1 MAQPMRK
8 LLFAAAGG
16 LLASLMIGT
25 ISAAAEEY
33 DIQDS
38 ILHLNSFIVTDSGNR
53 VLTGSCEADQ
63 ITESGW
69 YVSDD
74 DSLYYYYSDGSCA
87 QDETTLNDGYT
98 YLFASDGALR
108 TGWQTVDGKRY
119 YYSAEVGQPVFGW
132 MDYQNAMY
140 YIDKTAGKLT
150 GVQTIDGIPYTFD
163 EYGCAVTGWVSYAD
177 GSLYFYNTDASTAT
191 GWAVTEN
198 GTYYLTADKGAVTGR
213 YTIDGKEYYFGDDK
227 KLKTGWI
234 DTDSGK
240 MWADANGVLAK
251 GMVSIDGKTHCFD
264 AQGYALTGV
273 CAIDGI
279 TYYTDANGAVQ
290 TGIQQINDK
299 YYYFNEQTGALQTGW
314 ITVNGVQYY
323 FDPDEAY
330 LRTGWLE
337 TENGTM
343 YLTTSG
349 AATGIQT
356 IDGGIYGFN
365 AKGILLTD
373 WQTVNGKLY
382 CFNPTN
388 GKALTGWTTK
398 DSSKIYLNA
407 DGTAAS
413 GVTVIGDKTYYF
425 DPSTFAM
432 RTGWITIGDSSS
444 YFDPTTGV
452 LTETGHAPV
461 QLNVVDYKQFD
472 SKWSNKVINYS
483 TIGKV
488 GCVTTALA
496 MKYSYQTNTNT
507 TPDKMVSKL
516 TYSSDNLIW
525 SSCTKLGYTVDNA
538 SGTISQSVM
547 QKIYD
552 KLLSNKP
559 VVIGAKKSD
568 GSQHYVLVT
577 GYTGS
582 KGTTFSAENFIIN
595 DPGSSKRTKLSEYL
609 ALFPNLYKLIY

>member
-1 MAQPMRK
+1 
-8 LLFAAAGG
+8 
-16 LLASLMIGT
+16 
-25 ISAAAEEY
+25 
-33 DIQDS
+33 
-38 ILHLNSFIVTDSGNR
+38 
-53 VLTGSCEADQ
+53 
-63 ITESGW
+63 
-69 YVSDD
+69 
-74 DSLYYYYSDGSCA
+74 
-87 QDETTLNDGYT
+87 
-98 YLFASDGALR
+98 
-108 TGWQTVDGKRY
+108 
-119 YYSAEVGQPVFGW
+119 
-132 MDYQNAMY
+132 
-140 YIDKTAGKLT
+140 
-150 GVQTIDGIPYTFD
+150 
-163 EYGCAVTGWVSYAD
+163 
-177 GSLYFYNTDASTAT
+177 
-191 GWAVTEN
+191 
-198 GTYYLTADKGAVTGR
+198 
-213 YTIDGKEYYFGDDK
+213 
-227 KLKTGWI
+227 
-234 DTDSGK
+234 

-251 GMVSIDGKTHCFD
+251 GMVSIDGKNHCFD

-398 DSSKIYLNA
+398 DNSKIYLNA

-413 GVTVIGDKTYYF
+413 GVTVIGGKTYYF

-432 RTGWITIGDSSS
+432 QTGWITIGNSSS

-525 SSCTKLGYTVDNA
+525 SSCTKLGYTVDNV

-559 VVIGAKKSD
+559 VVIGAKKSN

>member
-1 MAQPMRK
+1 MKAFNK
-8 LLFAAAGG
+8 
-16 LLASLMIGT
+16 AS
-25 ISAAAEEY
+25 
-33 DIQDS
+33 
-38 ILHLNSFIVTDSGNR
+38 
-53 VLTGSCEADQ
+53 
-63 ITESGW
+63 
-69 YVSDD
+69 
-74 DSLYYYYSDGSCA
+74 
-87 QDETTLNDGYT
+87 
-98 YLFASDGALR
+98 
-108 TGWQTVDGKRY
+108 
-119 YYSAEVGQPVFGW
+119 
-132 MDYQNAMY
+132 
-140 YIDKTAGKLT
+140 
-150 GVQTIDGIPYTFD
+150 
-163 EYGCAVTGWVSYAD
+163 
-177 GSLYFYNTDASTAT
+177 
-191 GWAVTEN
+191 
-198 GTYYLTADKGAVTGR
+198 
-213 YTIDGKEYYFGDDK
+213 
-227 KLKTGWI
+227 
-234 DTDSGK
+234 
-240 MWADANGVLAK
+240 
-251 GMVSIDGKTHCFD
+251 
-264 AQGYALTGV
+264 
-273 CAIDGI
+273 
-279 TYYTDANGAVQ
+279 
-290 TGIQQINDK
+290 
-299 YYYFNEQTGALQTGW
+299 
-314 ITVNGVQYY
+314 
-323 FDPDEAY
+323 
-330 LRTGWLE
+330 
-337 TENGTM
+337 
-343 YLTTSG
+343 
-349 AATGIQT
+349 
-356 IDGGIYGFN
+356 GFN
-365 AKGILLTD
+365 ANGILLTD

-559 VVIGAKKSD
+559 VVIGAKKSN

-595 DPGSSKRTKLSEYL
+595 DTTIGHWEIAGVVSPEPLPTCPDGFPQEVLAEFEKQTGRGVLCNKTYSGTDVIRDYGEEQLKTGKWIVYTSADSVFQVAAHEDLIPLEELYDIWLLKSSHWSAISCSFRAISFCLAVISCSLTPMLFCTSEIWLLRTLIWLWSTETFSFSSDSRALAAASFFLASFSSVLCCLMDAEILSSLFCSELMLVAAL
-609 ALFPNLYKLIY
+609 AG

>member
-38 ILHLNSFIVTDSGNR
+38 IRHLNSFIVTDSGNR

-240 MWADANGVLAK
+240 MWADADGVLAK
-251 GMVSIDGKTHCFD
+251 GMVSIDGKNHCFD

-365 AKGILLTD
+365 ANGILLTD

-398 DSSKIYLNA
+398 DNSKIYLNA

-413 GVTVIGDKTYYF
+413 GVTVIGDKTGGGSGLPFSSELPNGWSVRFSASPMY
-425 DPSTFAM
+425 DP
-432 RTGWITIGDSSS
+432 D
-444 YFDPTTGV
+444 
-452 LTETGHAPV
+452 
-461 QLNVVDYKQFD
+461 
-472 SKWSNKVINYS
+472 
-483 TIGKV
+483 
-488 GCVTTALA
+488 
-496 MKYSYQTNTNT
+496 MKHLEFGIE
-507 TPDKMVSKL
+507 PDKK
-516 TYSSDNLIW
+516 
-525 SSCTKLGYTVDNA
+525 VDITSEDYNK
-538 SGTISQSVM
+538 GIDTI
-547 QKIYD
+547 IE
-552 KLLSNKP
+552 
-559 VVIGAKKSD
+559 A
-568 GSQHYVLVT
+568 
-577 GYTGS
+577 
-582 KGTTFSAENFIIN
+582 A
-595 DPGSSKRTKLSEYL
+595 REYL
-609 ALFPNLYKLIY
+609 HNHKQ

>member
-1 MAQPMRK
+1 
-8 LLFAAAGG
+8 
-16 LLASLMIGT
+16 
-25 ISAAAEEY
+25 
-33 DIQDS
+33 
-38 ILHLNSFIVTDSGNR
+38 
-53 VLTGSCEADQ
+53 
-63 ITESGW
+63 
-69 YVSDD
+69 
-74 DSLYYYYSDGSCA
+74 
-87 QDETTLNDGYT
+87 
-98 YLFASDGALR
+98 
-108 TGWQTVDGKRY
+108 
-119 YYSAEVGQPVFGW
+119 
-132 MDYQNAMY
+132 
-140 YIDKTAGKLT
+140 
-150 GVQTIDGIPYTFD
+150 
-163 EYGCAVTGWVSYAD
+163 
-177 GSLYFYNTDASTAT
+177 
-191 GWAVTEN
+191 
-198 GTYYLTADKGAVTGR
+198 
-213 YTIDGKEYYFGDDK
+213 
-227 KLKTGWI
+227 
-234 DTDSGK
+234 
-240 MWADANGVLAK
+240 
-251 GMVSIDGKTHCFD
+251 
-264 AQGYALTGV
+264 
-273 CAIDGI
+273 
-279 TYYTDANGAVQ
+279 
-290 TGIQQINDK
+290 
-299 YYYFNEQTGALQTGW
+299 
-314 ITVNGVQYY
+314 
-323 FDPDEAY
+323 
-330 LRTGWLE
+330 
-337 TENGTM
+337 M

-365 AKGILLTD
+365 EKGILLTD

-398 DSSKIYLNA
+398 DNSKIYLNA

>member
-1 MAQPMRK
+1 M
-8 LLFAAAGG
+8 
-16 LLASLMIGT
+16 
-25 ISAAAEEY
+25 
-33 DIQDS
+33 
-38 ILHLNSFIVTDSGNR
+38 
-53 VLTGSCEADQ
+53 
-63 ITESGW
+63 
-69 YVSDD
+69 
-74 DSLYYYYSDGSCA
+74 
-87 QDETTLNDGYT
+87 
-98 YLFASDGALR
+98 
-108 TGWQTVDGKRY
+108 
-119 YYSAEVGQPVFGW
+119 
-132 MDYQNAMY
+132 
-140 YIDKTAGKLT
+140 
-150 GVQTIDGIPYTFD
+150 
-163 EYGCAVTGWVSYAD
+163 
-177 GSLYFYNTDASTAT
+177 
-191 GWAVTEN
+191 
-198 GTYYLTADKGAVTGR
+198 
-213 YTIDGKEYYFGDDK
+213 
-227 KLKTGWI
+227 
-234 DTDSGK
+234 
-240 MWADANGVLAK
+240 
-251 GMVSIDGKTHCFD
+251 
-264 AQGYALTGV
+264 TGV

-365 AKGILLTD
+365 ANGILLTD

-398 DSSKIYLNA
+398 DNSKIYLNA